1 VRALVEAAHATNLLA
16 VAHVESL
23 DDVTIALSA
32 GIDGIVHVWRRGGA
46 NADVVRR
53 TAERGIFVIPVLAVQ
68 DGFLP
73 DGRPSLLAD
82 PKFLRVLSNP
92 IRQQLGRTSTA
103 TTVRLEELRA
113 VQDAQ
118 LAAVRSLH
126 AAGVRLLAG
135 TDASRRNPT
144 AHGISLHRE
153 LELLGQAGLS
163 PAEILGAATSKS
175 ADAFR
180 LTDRGRIVPGLR
192 ADMLLVR
199 GDPTSDLLAIRDIV
213 RIWKA
218 GVDVDRTVVDR

>member
-1 VRALVEAAHATNLLA
+1 
-16 VAHVESL
+16 
-23 DDVTIALSA
+23 
-32 GIDGIVHVWRRGGA
+32 
-46 NADVVRR
+46 
-53 TAERGIFVIPVLAVQ
+53 
-68 DGFLP
+68 
-73 DGRPSLLAD
+73 
-82 PKFLRVLSNP
+82 VLSTS
-92 IRQQLGRTSTA
+92 IKEQLARTFTVSTA
-103 TTVRLEELRA
+103 PRDELRSI
-113 VQDAQ
+113 QDAQ

-163 PAEILGAATSKS
+163 PAEILGAATKKS

-180 LTDRGRIVPGLR
+180 LADRGRIVPGLR

-218 GVDVDRTVVDR
+218 GVEVDRTVVDR